1 MPFAAR
7 ISDPTAHGG
16 IVTIGFPTV
25 IIGGMPASRI
35 GDMHICPMF
44 TGLVPHVGG
53 PFILGSFTVIVGS
66 MPQSKVGDMLICVG
80 PPDTLIMGCPTV
92 QVGMAGGG
100 GGAGAVMAGLA
111 ALVGQLLSG
120 GYPRAVLQPDGTYAT
135 EYNSQITVKGSPEY
149 QAAVISDL
157 NAFLGTPTGKAWQAD
172 YAATGKHIT
181 IRPIPADMDQG
192 NGFAWSGGEPAD
204 GNYANGGQQDPN
216 GFARTDRSHGP
227 GSDSVILY
235 NPSYTQTYNAQGG
248 ERRQILPGACWGMK

>member
-35 GDMHICPMF
+35 GDMHTCPMF

-181 IRPIPADMDQG
+181 IRPSPPTWTRVTASPGREESRPTATMRTAASRI
-192 NGFAWSGGEPAD
+192 
-204 GNYANGGQQDPN
+204 
-216 GFARTDRSHGP
+216 RTDLREPIAATVPAAIPS
-227 GSDSVILY
+227 SCTILR
-235 NPSYTQTYNAQGG
+235 TRKLITRRAG

>member
-16 IVTIGFPTV
+16 IVTVGFPTV

-44 TGLVPHVGG
+44 TGLVPHGRRAFHTR
-53 PFILGSFTVIVGS
+53 FIHRHRRLNAAVESRRHAHLRGAAGHVDHGLS
-66 MPQSKVGDMLICVG
+66 P
-80 PPDTLIMGCPTV
+80 V

-135 EYNSQITVKGSPEY
+135 EYNSQITG
-149 QAAVISDL
+149 
-157 NAFLGTPTGKAWQAD
+157 
-172 YAATGKHIT
+172 
-181 IRPIPADMDQG
+181 
-192 NGFAWSGGEPAD
+192 
-204 GNYANGGQQDPN
+204 
-216 GFARTDRSHGP
+216 
-227 GSDSVILY
+227 
-235 NPSYTQTYNAQGG
+235 
-248 ERRQILPGACWGMK
+248 